1 MQKQMPK
8 IEVNNPWLKDLSD
21 QGREQ
26 VEKELTRQQRAL
38 KSMIEKHM
46 PQRTARRI
54 IQRSQRRVN
63 YIIADELV
71 KHKAQT
77 YMGKG

>member
-1 MQKQMPK
+1 MQKQMPR

-26 VEKELTRQQRAL
+26 VENELARQQRAL
-38 KSMIEKHM
+38 KSVLADKM
-46 PQRTARRI
+46 PKRIARRI

-71 KHKAQT
+71 KHR
-77 YMGKG
+77 G

>member
-21 QGREQ
+21 HGREQ
-26 VEKELTRQQRAL
+26 VENELARQRRAL
-38 KSMIEKHM
+38 NSMIKDHM

-71 KHKAQT
+71 KEKA
-77 YMGKG
+77 

>member
-26 VEKELTRQQRAL
+26 VERELAKQQNAL
-38 KSMIEKHM
+38 KRMIAKDM
-46 PQRTARRI
+46 SQRTARRI
-54 IQRSQRRVN
+54 IQRSQHRVN

-71 KHKAQT
+71 KHKA
-77 YMGKG
+77 

>member
-1 MQKQMPK
+1 MKRLPK

-21 QGREQ
+21 NGREQ
-26 VEKELTRQQRAL
+26 VENELARQQRAL
-38 KSMIEKHM
+38 KSVLAGKM

-71 KHKAQT
+71 KGGKKA
-77 YMGKG
+77 

>member
-21 QGREQ
+21 HGREQ
-26 VEKELTRQQRAL
+26 VENELARQRRAL
-38 KSMIEKHM
+38 NSMIKDHM

-54 IQRSQRRVN
+54 IQRSQRRVD
-63 YIIADELV
+63 YIIADEFV
-71 KHKAQT
+71 KRKV
-77 YMGKG
+77 